1 MSNWCQ
7 IWLIYSVYQVLPVGI
22 TWRAYFFYHTNL
34 CLLVF
39 FFCRV
44 CFWRLPFCLDIFPLE
59 MICVIKI
66 FGHPICLTFLAVG
79 PWKLKKNWK
88 NAKIGHF
95 SNLQNGVWCSFSKNF
110 QRQLDIVSP
119 ELTASERFVILYL
132 WRHPEEVKFHR
143 KLSCFFFF
151 SKRTEKNPDFLRPS
165 QRYKLDVI
173 VFIVIYGMYHIK
185 F

>member
-1 MSNWCQ
+1 MSNMTY
-7 IWLIYSVYQVLPVGI
+7 IFSVSSTPSGHNMKGIFFLSYQPVS
-22 TWRAYFFYHTNL
+22 AVY
-34 CLLVF
+34 

-79 PWKLKKNWK
+79 PWKLKKKLKKCKNWPFQQP
-88 NAKIGHF
+88 AKWGLMFLFQELSKTIGYCESWVNSIRKICHTLPVA
-95 SNLQNGVWCSFSKNF
+95 SSWGGKISSK
-110 QRQLDIVSP
+110 I
-119 ELTASERFVILYL
+119 ELL
-132 WRHPEEVKFHR
+132 
-143 KLSCFFFF
+143 FF